1 MIYQNSLNLF
11 DRAIKSIPV
20 ASQTFSKS
28 HYSVPKGGAPLFLEK
43 GKGDKVWDVDGNEY
57 IDLINGLLSVSIGY
71 CDDDVDTAIKD
82 QLKNGINFSLP
93 HRLECEVAEKLIQL
107 IPSAEMVRFGKN
119 GTDVT
124 SAAVRLARAYT
135 GKNRVAICGYHGW
148 QDWYIGITAR
158 NLGVPKEVSGLSLTF
173 NYNDLDSLV
182 NLFESHDDI
191 GSVIL
196 EPMAA
201 VYPND
206 KFLIGVRE
214 LCDKHGAI
222 LIFDEMIT
230 GFRLHRGGAQA
241 LFGITPDLSTF
252 GKGMAN
258 GMPVSAIVGRKDIME
273 YMDKIFFSGTFG
285 GETLSL
291 AAASCV
297 LDKYINYPITEH
309 FYTMGKSL
317 TDGID
322 NLKLKYGIDYF
333 SLIGHESWKVFSIN
347 HQDEFLV
354 KSIIIENLAKHGVL
368 TIGTHNMSYSTSS
381 ESINH
386 ILSAYD
392 KTFEVLSEGSRNDN
406 LNKLLIGEP
415 IRPVFKVR

>member
-1 MIYQNSLNLF
+1 MIYKNSLNLF
-11 DRAIKSIPV
+11 DRALKSIPV

-71 CDDDVDTAIKD
+71 CDDDVDTAIRN

-173 NYNDLDSLV
+173 NYNDLDSLL

-201 VYPND
+201 VYPDDN
-206 KFLIGVRE
+206 FLIGVRE
-214 LCDKHGAI
+214 LCNKYGAI

-230 GFRLHRGGAQA
+230 GFRLHKGGAQA

-309 FYTMGKSL
+309 FYRMGKSL

-354 KSIIIENLAKHGVL
+354 KSIIIENLAKNGVL

-381 ESINH
+381 ESIDH

-392 KTFEVLSEGSRNDN
+392 KTFEVLSKGSRNDN
-406 LNKLLIGEP
+406 LNELLIGEP